1 MFVRSN
7 VECMLNVKGQIVAQ
21 EVFLTLKSI
30 LEDQVITKKCLYTTT
45 QILLSKYAV
54 NNLASI
60 ELRVKI
66 DALCI
71 SR

>member
-30 LEDQVITKKCLYTTT
+30 LEDQVIKKKCLYKTT
-45 QILLSKYAV
+45 QILLYKYAV